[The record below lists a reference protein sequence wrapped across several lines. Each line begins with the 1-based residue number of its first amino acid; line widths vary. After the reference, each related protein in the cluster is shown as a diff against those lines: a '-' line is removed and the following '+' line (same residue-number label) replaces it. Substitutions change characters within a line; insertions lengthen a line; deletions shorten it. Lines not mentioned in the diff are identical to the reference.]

1 MQCAAVCLNIRV
13 KKELFLRSS
22 DLSFRTREDSQR
34 RRRLK
39 ADDSD
44 TLSTSLTIKLND
56 SVSVLRPS
64 SDYLNPWVITWWR
77 SEHWNIVV
85 KWSEKCAGVFFSYLL
100 KQEMSNQG
108 VKIFKMNVLMT
119 AHNDLHLK
127 LKSLSQFED
136 HGSNLSFLRG
146 ICWWDENVTVS
157 SHQKLTINNQIWNL
171 L

>member
-44 TLSTSLTIKLND
+44 TLSTSLTIKFND

-64 SDYLNPWVITWWR
+64 SDYLNP
-77 SEHWNIVV
+77 
-85 KWSEKCAGVFFSYLL
+85 
-100 KQEMSNQG
+100 
-108 VKIFKMNVLMT
+108 
-119 AHNDLHLK
+119 
-127 LKSLSQFED
+127 
-136 HGSNLSFLRG
+136 
-146 ICWWDENVTVS
+146 
-157 SHQKLTINNQIWNL
+157 
-171 L
+171 

>member
-64 SDYLNPWVITWWR
+64 SDYLNP
-77 SEHWNIVV
+77 
-85 KWSEKCAGVFFSYLL
+85 
-100 KQEMSNQG
+100 
-108 VKIFKMNVLMT
+108 
-119 AHNDLHLK
+119 
-127 LKSLSQFED
+127 
-136 HGSNLSFLRG
+136 
-146 ICWWDENVTVS
+146 
-157 SHQKLTINNQIWNL
+157 
-171 L
+171 

>member
-13 KKELFLRSS
+13 KKELFLRST

-64 SDYLNPWVITWWR
+64 SDYLNP
-77 SEHWNIVV
+77 
-85 KWSEKCAGVFFSYLL
+85 
-100 KQEMSNQG
+100 
-108 VKIFKMNVLMT
+108 
-119 AHNDLHLK
+119 
-127 LKSLSQFED
+127 
-136 HGSNLSFLRG
+136 
-146 ICWWDENVTVS
+146 
-157 SHQKLTINNQIWNL
+157 
-171 L
+171 

>member
-44 TLSTSLTIKLND
+44 TLSTSLTIKFND

-77 SEHWNIVV
+77 SEFWNIVV
-85 KWSEKCAGVFFSYLL
+85 KWKVCRSLFSDVL
-100 KQEMSNQG
+100 KKEMSSQG
-108 VKIFKMNVLMT
+108 VKIFMMNVLMT

-127 LKSLSQFED
+127 LKSLSQFEH

>member
-1 MQCAAVCLNIRV
+1 MQRAAVCLNIRV

-64 SDYLNPWVITWWR
+64 SDYLNP
-77 SEHWNIVV
+77 
-85 KWSEKCAGVFFSYLL
+85 
-100 KQEMSNQG
+100 
-108 VKIFKMNVLMT
+108 
-119 AHNDLHLK
+119 
-127 LKSLSQFED
+127 
-136 HGSNLSFLRG
+136 
-146 ICWWDENVTVS
+146 
-157 SHQKLTINNQIWNL
+157 
-171 L
+171 